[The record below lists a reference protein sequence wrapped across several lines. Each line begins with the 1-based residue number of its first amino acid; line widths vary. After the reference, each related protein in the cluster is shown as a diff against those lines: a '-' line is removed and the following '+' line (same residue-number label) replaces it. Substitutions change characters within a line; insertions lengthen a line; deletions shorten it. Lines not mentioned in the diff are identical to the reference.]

1 VFRLQRDV
9 YFDNNATTAIS
20 RRVNRR
26 MARVLR
32 RHHGNPSSLYRIARE
47 AAAVIEESREVV
59 ARTINAEAN
68 EVFFT
73 GSASEA
79 NNHVLKALSE
89 IFHPRKRKIVSSPIE
104 HPSVM
109 SSLEYLEGKGIRV
122 QFMPVDKE
130 GRVLIES
137 LEDMLDDDT
146 FLVCCV
152 LANNEI
158 GTIQELRRIS
168 EISKEHGVLVMSDCV
183 QALGK
188 IPLDV
193 EDLGIDYATFS
204 AHKLH
209 GPKGIGALFV
219 REGSPFQPL
228 IHGGHQEAGMRAGTE
243 AVHSIAGFA
252 EACRGVGRLLSKR
265 ERTAARKRAFIDELR
280 KVKPDIA
287 LNSPPE
293 DCLPNTASITFP
305 GCNNA
310 LLMANLDLHGVS
322 VSAGSACS
330 TSEIKPSHVLK
341 AIGLSDEQANETLRL
356 SISEDTSLRD
366 VRYVVGVLRDQLEE
380 GAHSIRILRP
390 AQADRAF
397 LFDQGNY
404 ILDIRFWHERKLL
417 KSLPNSFE
425 ASFIGFRRYIH
436 HVPRDKHVLVV
447 CMGGFDAVFA
457 AVALR
462 SRGFEDVS
470 VLLTGVA
477 GWRIRQSELYR
488 RYAGLNVTKL
498 EPRKARRDGS
508 PRVP

>member
-1 VFRLQRDV
+1 MFRLQRDV
-9 YFDNNATTAIS
+9 YFDNNATTAVS
-20 RRVNRR
+20 PKVRRR
-26 MARVLR
+26 MTRVLR
-32 RHHGNPSSLYRIARE
+32 RHPGNPSSLYRIARE
-47 AAAVIEESREVV
+47 AAAILEESREIV
-59 ARTINAEAN
+59 ARTINAQAS

-79 NNHVLKALSE
+79 NNHLLKALSD

-109 SSLEYLEGKGIRV
+109 STLEYLEGKGTRV

-130 GRVLIES
+130 GRVLVES

-158 GTIQELRRIS
+158 GTIQDLRRIS
-168 EISKEHGVLVMSDCV
+168 EISREHGVLIMSDCV

-204 AHKLH
+204 AHKIH
-209 GPKGIGALFV
+209 GPKGVGALFV
-219 REGSPFQPL
+219 REGCPLQPF
-228 IHGGHQEAGMRAGTE
+228 IHGGHQEAGIRAGTE

-252 EACRGVGRLLSKR
+252 EACRAVDRLLSKR
-265 ERTAARKRAFIDELR
+265 DRTTARKRAFIDELR
-280 KVKPDIA
+280 KVKPDIGI
-287 LNSPPE
+287 NSPAE
-293 DCLPNTASITFP
+293 GCLPNTTSITFP
-305 GCNNA
+305 GVSNA
-310 LLMANLDLHGVS
+310 LLMANLDSHGVS

-330 TSEIKPSHVLK
+330 TSETTPSHVLK
-341 AIGLSDEQANETLRL
+341 AIGMSDEQANETLRF
-356 SISEDTSLRD
+356 SISEDTSGRD
-366 VRYVVGVLRDQLEE
+366 VRYVVGVLREQLE
-380 GAHSIRILRP
+380 GGGHSIGILRP

-397 LFDQGNY
+397 LFDRGNC
-404 ILDIRFWHERKLL
+404 ILDVRFWHERKLL

-425 ASFIGFRRYIH
+425 ASFIGFRRYIR

-447 CMGGFDAVFA
+447 CMGGFDSIFA

-462 SRGFEDVS
+462 SRGFENVS

-488 RYAGLNVTKL
+488 RYAGLNVTRL
-498 EPRKARRDGS
+498 EPRKSRRGAS